1 MKNKKLIS
9 VIVSGLLA
17 SLVFT
22 SCSTGS
28 NTSDGFNKSEEISVI
43 SREDGSG
50 TRGAFIELFSI
61 EEKSAD
67 GSKIDKTTKEAII
80 APKTDIMMTNVS
92 GDTYAIGYI
101 SLGSLN
107 DTVKALAID
116 GVQPTAENVANK
128 TYPIARP
135 FNIAYAGELTELKK
149 DFIDFIVSG
158 DGQSVVAKSYIPINS
173 LEIPFEGSKPSGKL
187 VIAGSSSV
195 SPIVEKLAEA
205 YKAINENATIE
216 VQMSDST
223 SGMNAAIDGTA
234 DIGMSSRELKDSEKE
249 KLNSLEIAIDG
260 IAVIVNKNN
269 DLDSVFSLQVK
280 EIFTGVSTNWND
292 IF

>member
-249 KLNSLEIAIDG
+249 KLHSLEIAIDG

>member
-61 EEKSAD
+61 DEKSAD